1 MRITHQSMTRNY
13 LSRMNRN
20 LNQLNDSN
28 NKMSSGRAFS
38 KSYEDVTDATK
49 ALRTRVLI
57 DDNIRY
63 QTTVE
68 EAQGRADSA
77 EDGLRT
83 TVGLVTRAQE
93 LVIQSLNGTISEE
106 DRSKIAAEVESLQS
120 EVFQIMNS
128 SYSDSFLFAASGGAE
143 PHSAPF
149 EIAGG
154 QLQFNGTSVDGM
166 VAGTNGSI
174 LYDYNDGAGLVPI
187 QYNTPNYIDIGFG
200 YRDDGGQVDPN
211 TAFLDTFSGVESF
224 GFGTDANGM
233 PMNVWSLF
241 GDIATNLRSSNMD
254 RLEDNLDALP
264 IATDKLLVA
273 ITEIGARTSLL
284 ENTASR
290 LENEYVN
297 LSENQ
302 NNLEFIDVAEEMMYN
317 KTYERS
323 WMITLQ
329 LGSKILPETLF
340 NFLR

>member
-20 LNQLNDSN
+20 LNQLNTSN
-28 NKMSSGRAFS
+28 DKLSSGRAFN
-38 KSYEDVTDATK
+38 KSFEDVTNATK
-49 ALRTRVLI
+49 ALRTRVLL
-57 DDNIRY
+57 DDNVRY
-63 QTTVE
+63 QTTVK

-83 TVGLVTRAQE
+83 TVTLVNRAQE

-106 DRSKIAAEVESLQS
+106 DRSKIAAEVESLQG

-143 PHSAPF
+143 PHTAPF
-149 EIAGG
+149 SIVGD
-154 QLQFNGTSVDGM
+154 QLQYNGTPVDSM
-166 VAGTNGSI
+166 VAGV
-174 LYDYNDGAGLVPI
+174 DGNPTYLDVPI
-187 QYNTPNYIDIGFG
+187 PYNTPNYVDIGFG
-200 YRDDGGQVDPN
+200 YQDDGSGQVDEN

-224 GFGTDANGM
+224 GFGKDANGM
-233 PMNVWSLF
+233 PLNVWSLF
-241 GDIATNLRSSNMD
+241 GDIANNLRSSDMD
-254 RLEDNLDALP
+254 GLDANLTALP
-264 IATDKLLVA
+264 TTMDNLLVA
-273 ITEIGARTSLL
+273 ITEIGARSSLL
-284 ENTASR
+284 DNTALR
-290 LENEYVN
+290 LENEYIN

-302 NNLEFIDVAEEMMYN
+302 NDLEFIDVAEEMMFN